1 MVYNNNFCR
10 WSHFLEPPLAINQ
23 SSLSKK
29 INILLN
35 KEFIVKENKE
45 YRISNSGKLEYS
57 KMLQTYDLDRQSI
70 LNEESKRIDDITRT
84 TIKFFSDY
92 NVEDEN
98 IQFRYL
104 TTILKLD
111 YDRVKSMLTNQTDFE
126 KIVLYISINHPD
138 HYPDYISLKDFGEG

>member
-1 MVYNNNFCR
+1 MN
-10 WSHFLEPPLAINQ
+10 L
-23 SSLSKK
+23 
-29 INILLN
+29 LLN
-35 KEFIVKENKE
+35 KKFIVKENKE

-70 LNEESKRIDDITRT
+70 LNEEGKRIDEITRT
-84 TIKFFSDY
+84 TIKFFGDY

-111 YDRVKSMLTNQTDFE
+111 YDRVKSMLTEQTDFE

-138 HYPDYISLKDFGEG
+138 QYPDYISLKDFADI